1 MSCSLHDVMRL
12 EDAGVPTALLVTD
25 AFRRSV
31 AEQAP
36 LLGLGS
42 YRPVWVEHPVAGL
55 RRPAAERRADAVAP
69 AVAAVLLGL
78 AVEPQLAAVPSAAED
93 DRGPV
98 RPPDSPLR
106 AAGDADADLEQISNT
121 AAGPD
126 CTDAACA
133 IDLSELGR

>member
-12 EDAGVPTALLVTD
+12 EDLGVPTALLVTD

-36 LLGLGS
+36 LLGLGG
-42 YRPVWVEHPVAGL
+42 YEPVWVQHPVAGL
-55 RRPAAERRADAVAP
+55 RRPAAQGRADAVA
-69 AVAAVLLGL
+69 AEVARVLLGL
-78 AVEPQLAAVPSAAED
+78 AEQPALPDGTGVLGPTALGLVAVDTPTGEED
-93 DRGPV
+93 DDV
-98 RPPDSPLR
+98 V
-106 AAGDADADLEQISNT
+106 
-121 AAGPD
+121 AGPD